1 MRRLLFALCVLPA
14 GLAALLEL
22 NATGSLLWTG
32 VDAGGAA
39 LGSWACWTAARED
52 AVRLTRHAGV
62 PLTRRAGVVAALAG
76 PVLAITA
83 VSLWPQGVQSWAVA
97 SAWVAVVASGV
108 AASRIITVA
117 DAGLTGALA
126 VAAVGSPLALRTDDV
141 PIGVLIITV
150 PTVTALGIG
159 LLVRAQRQ
167 RLVAERGAAV
177 AGERAQMAREL
188 HDVIAHEVMGMVVLA
203 QAAQAGA
210 EERTRPL
217 LARIEQSGRRALG
230 DIRSL
235 VDTLG
240 DGAGSRGTYDLD
252 DLVSRFADT
261 VDAEVVSDIDPDVR
275 DARVPDPVA
284 LAAHRVLAEA
294 FNNIRRYAADASRID
309 AVVRIRDAELAVEV
323 CDNGSGTAGLGG
335 GSGTGLTG
343 LAARAAAVGGTV
355 TAGRLPDGRWRVAA
369 RLPVD
374 GKAGGI

>member
-22 NATGSLLWTG
+22 NATGSLSWTG

-52 AVRLTRHAGV
+52 AV

-76 PVLAITA
+76 LVLVIVA
-83 VSLWPQGVQSWAVA
+83 VSLWSPGGHGWAVA

-108 AASRIITVA
+108 TASRIAGIA

-126 VAAVGSPLALRTDDV
+126 VAAVGSAFALRTADA
-141 PIGVLIITV
+141 PTAVLIVTV

-167 RLVAERGAAV
+167 RLVAERRAAV

-210 EERTRPL
+210 GERTRPL
-217 LARIEQSGRRALG
+217 LERIERSGRRALG

-261 VDAEVVSDIDPDVR
+261 VAAEVVSDVDPDLR
-275 DARVPDPVA
+275 DAGVA
-284 LAAHRVLAEA
+284 DAVLLAAHRVLAEA

-309 AVVRIRDAELAVEV
+309 TVVRLRGAELIVEV

-335 GSGTGLTG
+335 GGGTGLTG
-343 LAARAAAVGGTV
+343 LTARTAAVGGSV
-355 TAGRLPDGRWRVAA
+355 TAGRRPDGRWLVSA

>member
-22 NATGSLLWTG
+22 NATGSLVWTG

-52 AVRLTRHAGV
+52 AV
-62 PLTRRAGVVAALAG
+62 PLTRRAAVVAALAG
-76 PVLAITA
+76 PVLAIIA
-83 VSLWPQGVQSWAVA
+83 VSLWPQGMQGWAVA

-108 AASRIITVA
+108 AASRIVTVA

-126 VAAVGSPLALRTDDV
+126 VAAVGSALALRTDDV
-141 PIGVLIITV
+141 PTAVLVITI

-210 EERTRPL
+210 GERTRPL
-217 LARIEQSGRRALG
+217 LERIERSGRRALG

-240 DGAGSRGTYDLD
+240 DGAGARDTYDLD

-261 VDAEVVSDIDPDVR
+261 VAAEVVSDIDPEVR
-275 DARVPDPVA
+275 DGGVA
-284 LAAHRVLAEA
+284 DAVVLAAHRVLAEA
-294 FNNIRRYAADASRID
+294 FNNIRRYAADASRIE
-309 AVVRIRDAELAVEV
+309 AVVRVRGAELAVEV

-343 LAARAAAVGGTV
+343 LAARAAAVGGTA
-355 TAGRLPDGRWRVAA
+355 TAGRLRDGRWRVAA